1 MSTAQATPRLYRVSV
16 LATALI
22 RMWRGWRIWIPVVVI
37 NALVQGLLVLPGV
50 LPYPTAAFVVLALIS
65 LIVLALSFAIVAAT
79 MLQASNGRVSM
90 GGVLA
95 TTRERAL
102 PLLVWS
108 IGLVLVV
115 TLALALFVLPGLV
128 VLAITPYLLIA
139 VVDGQRHPLV
149 VNFQVIRARWG
160 RWLITV
166 IAIAVVA
173 LVVWLLSVVTGFFVA
188 GFGGAVIGW
197 LGLGLVSCWLI
208 GAWALVYRTVFTD
221 EGGVRLD
228 P

>member
-37 NALVQGLLVLPGV
+37 NSLGQGLLVLPGV

-115 TLALALFVLPGLV
+115 TLALALFVVPGLV
-128 VLAITPYLLIA
+128 LLAITPYLLLA
-139 VVDGQRHPLV
+139 VVDGKRRPLV

-208 GAWALVYRTVFTD
+208 CAWALVYRTVFTD

>member
-1 MSTAQATPRLYRVSV
+1 MSAPGVTPRLYRVSV

-50 LPYPTAAFVVLALIS
+50 LPYPTAAFLALALIS
-65 LIVLALSFAIVAAT
+65 LTVLALSFAIVAAT
-79 MLQASNGRVSM
+79 MLQASSGRVSI

-95 TTRERAL
+95 TTRARAL
-102 PLLVWS
+102 PLLAWS

-128 VLAITPYLLIA
+128 LLAITPYLLLA
-139 VVDGQRHPLV
+139 VVDGKRSPLA

-166 IAIAVVA
+166 IAVAVVA
-173 LVVWLLSVVTGFFVA
+173 VVVWLLSVVTGFFVA
-188 GFGGAVIGW
+188 GFGGTLIGW

-208 GAWALVYRTVFTD
+208 CSWALVYRTVITD
-221 EGGVRLD
+221 EGGVRLG

>member
-1 MSTAQATPRLYRVSV
+1 MSAADVTPHPYRVSV

-22 RMWRGWRIWIPVVVI
+22 RMWRGWHIWIPVVVI

-50 LPYPTAAFVVLALIS
+50 LPYPTVAFLVLALIS

-79 MLQASNGRVSM
+79 MLQASSGGVSM
-90 GGVLA
+90 GHVLA
-95 TTRERAL
+95 TTRARAI
-102 PLLVWS
+102 PLLAWS
-108 IGLVLVV
+108 LGLVFVV

-128 VLAITPYLLIA
+128 LLAITPYLLLA
-139 VVDGQRHPLV
+139 VVDGKRSPLV

-188 GFGGAVIGW
+188 GFGGAIIGW

-208 GAWALVYRTVFTD
+208 CAWALVYRTVFAD
-221 EGGVRLD
+221 EGGASTG